1 MKKINVVNLS
11 RKVKKEYFQKHMS
24 YGASSE
30 NFWKFVNHSLQIK
43 QQILTTKLYWWE
55 KEK

>member
-1 MKKINVVNLS
+1 
-11 RKVKKEYFQKHMS
+11 MS

-30 NFWKFVNHSLQIK
+30 SFWKFADHSLQIK